1 MFDKLLIAVGL
12 KSKQPD
18 WDNIPILIAEALSAH
33 AENQDIAQISASD
46 LGPVLR
52 DVNWGRATWELQL
65 RDGRRVAMSVS
76 GTTYLNDENF
86 VVFVSASKFYA
97 VWWALREFDRRGICE
112 FEQMPKNR
120 KYGCQD
126 DIWARSDE
134 RPVPLADVSY
144 HEGYGIGFIDG
155 ITRTLWLLYNGA
167 SSFPVKVHG
176 VKAAHAMH
184 SAIGDERFKPVTVE
198 SLMLLDKITG
208 QHTSEIL
215 A

>member
-1 MFDKLLIAVGL
+1 MFEKLLISVGL

-18 WDNIPILIAEALSAH
+18 WDNIPTLIADALSAH
-33 AENQDIAQISASD
+33 AENQDIAQIYASD

-52 DVNWGRATWELQL
+52 AVNWGCATWKLPL
-65 RDGRRVAMSVS
+65 RDGRRVAMSVN

-112 FEQMPKNR
+112 FEQMPNNR

-126 DIWARSDE
+126 EIWARSDE

-144 HEGYGIGFIDG
+144 DNGYGIGFIDG

-176 VKAAHAMH
+176 AKAAYAMH
-184 SAIGDERFKPVTVE
+184 AAIGDGRFEPVTVE
-198 SLMLLDKITG
+198 SLMSHDQSTG
-208 QHTSEIL
+208 QCTGEVL